1 MTKEESDRRQ
11 TNDSGRTDT
20 MASAMRSR
28 QNSKPQNAPLGVNM
42 DGPAET
48 RDTLLGINHVDVPPG
63 SPAAVE
69 RTMEKAQKATDKQTG
84 SEGRRRSEEEKPSR
98 TLQTMDEQRSSALLP
113 VVTEGKEDAE
123 SEGGSRGVST
133 TRELDDISNEKLPLP
148 PPAHDLSQR
157 RGRSSEG
164 IRIVS
169 ASASDKAERD
179 SDEHVRQEMQQIQGE
194 FTTAKGCWNG
204 SKVQDQVD
212 RSPESKTPWEE
223 EDDGGDEKERASE
236 PGYVGSRSQPPRIN
250 SDLIPRMSPLD
261 AGGGVDWLKG

>member
-1 MTKEESDRRQ
+1 MTKEESERRQ
-11 TNDSGRTDT
+11 TNESSRTDT
-20 MASAMRSR
+20 MASVIRSR
-28 QNSKPQNAPLGVNM
+28 QDSKPQSAPLGVNM
-42 DGPAET
+42 DGAADI
-48 RDTLLGINHVDVPPG
+48 RDTFLGVNHVDDPAG

-98 TLQTMDEQRSSALLP
+98 TLQTTEEQRGNALLP
-113 VVTEGKEDAE
+113 VVTEGKEDAD
-123 SEGGSRGVST
+123 SEGGSRGAST
-133 TRELDDISNEKLPLP
+133 TRELEDFDEKVLP
-148 PPAHDLSQR
+148 PPAHDLS

-169 ASASDKAERD
+169 ASTKAERD
-179 SDEHVRQEMQQIQGE
+179 SDEHARQEMTQIQGE
-194 FTTAKGCWNG
+194 FNTDEGCFR

-212 RSPESKTPWEE
+212 RSPPAAHGPLGEEE
-223 EDDGGDEKERASE
+223 EDDDYHVVDEKERPVEE
-236 PGYVGSRSQPPRIN
+236 PVKRRSKPPRIN